1 MKNNK
6 NLPDSNI
13 ISSNEIRYSGKLPE
27 CITEDGCLDKN
38 KLTYILALLLERYC
52 ASDILSTEITQIDL
66 ACLIES
72 NPDINIPQDI
82 TIESLFD
89 FYKSHFCSI
98 YTSIESIETIIE
110 SAAGIRCSNDIA
122 QVNENEEVVIDVII
136 NDFLNDEEIPYVVTI
151 EENPLNGIATV
162 ISNKVKYVPSTNF
175 YGNDKIKYKVTKGAY
190 TCTAYISIK
199 VNQVITE
206 QTIEDIVIEN
216 ITTILSS
223 DQYWDLSF
231 NIGDKIL
238 ISNSSL
244 VNFDFSGSLTAGIGL
259 STGRYKNWAICN
271 GNNGTED
278 LTEGTLRGFNHSNP
292 DYNSSGKTGG
302 NDNISFTLSR
312 DNIPPHQHTAGHFG
326 IEFGIQ
332 SFNNFNNNNFI
343 PGLTDKQRDSVKID
357 TTGQN
362 DGAGGGM
369 DFFQY
374 GYNTG
379 DGTTN
384 YNNNK
389 ILKSNPDAIELNI
402 RNKYKTVIIIEKIK

>member
-52 ASDILSTEITQIDL
+52 ASDILSTEITQVDL
-66 ACLIES
+66 TCLIES

-98 YTSIESIETIIE
+98 YTSIESIETIIG

-122 QVNENEEVVIDVII
+122 QVNENEEVVIDVTI
-136 NDFLNDEEIPYVVTI
+136 NDFLNDVESPYIVTI

-175 YGNDKIKYKVTKGAY
+175 YGNDIIKYKVTKGLY
-190 TCTAYISIK
+190 TCTANINIK

-206 QTIEDIVIEN
+206 QTIENIVIEN

-312 DNIPPHQHTAGHFG
+312 DNIPPHRHTGIAWANEDGSEFVSLYSEAIASSGVDNVTRNQRRGSDWGSSGADIGGCSGH
-326 IEFGIQ
+326 
-332 SFNNFNNNNFI
+332 
-343 PGLTDKQRDSVKID
+343 
-357 TTGQN
+357 
-362 DGAGGGM
+362 
-369 DFFQY
+369 
-374 GYNTG
+374 YNSG

-384 YNNNK
+384 
-389 ILKSNPDAIELNI
+389 ISSSDSLKSNPDAIELNI